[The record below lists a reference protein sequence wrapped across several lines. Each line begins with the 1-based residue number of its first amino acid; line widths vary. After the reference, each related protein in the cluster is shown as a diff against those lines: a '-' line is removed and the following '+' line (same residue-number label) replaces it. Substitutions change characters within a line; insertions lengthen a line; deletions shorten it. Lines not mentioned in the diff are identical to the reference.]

1 MQSIHSFTLLIK
13 FKTKLLRIKTRRQN
27 VTFPRFWKSI
37 KHPLGRSP
45 RHPPPPSHPTPRSSI
60 RKTEGKNPFFRP
72 ILTEDTKRPR
82 CVCGNMPTPLSAE
95 GFYLPPHPCQQELG
109 PLFKGIDCPLLRPG
123 EKRQMFP
130 RLYQPVHYTVSFYK
144 EEEKTPRGGKRPS
157 PALNHRTMLHWS
169 KSVCTCSAGLAERA
183 SPPQSARP
191 TLNGC
196 SAALAP
202 FTGSSSL
209 WLPGQIE
216 VIQPSAGHKY
226 NFNSVEGRKKLR
238 TDQPGLPTINHRIRF
253 DTLDSKAPSY
263 WKVGP

>member
-1 MQSIHSFTLLIK
+1 M
-13 FKTKLLRIKTRRQN
+13 
-27 VTFPRFWKSI
+27 WK
-37 KHPLGRSP
+37 HA
-45 RHPPPPSHPTPRSSI
+45 H
-60 RKTEGKNPFFRP
+60 
-72 ILTEDTKRPR
+72 
-82 CVCGNMPTPLSAE
+82 TPLCWGLLSA
-95 GFYLPPHPCQQELG
+95 PPHPCQQELG

-130 RLYQPVHYTVSFYK
+130 RWYQPVHYTVSFSK

-263 WKVGP
+263 WKVGPNDLRNYKVVVWMTIRKNSTWAFIKLHLIIKCPIFLCLSDTWGILNVIR